1 MIVNCVAY
9 RDGVRVG
16 DISVDDISE
25 VILTPNTFVWV
36 GLHDPDD
43 AIVSRVQAEFGLHEL
58 AVEDARKAHQRPKVE
73 NYGDS
78 LFLVMKTAHLQP
90 GGIVYGETHF
100 FVGKHYLVT
109 VRHGGSEGYA
119 RVREHCEHSPRNLAH
134 GPGFALYG
142 VMDFVVDHYE
152 PALEYLEEEFEKL
165 EESVFRGPFDKLS
178 IERLY
183 ELKREILTLR
193 NAAFPVVE
201 MCTELMRFHEEL
213 IPKDIRVYFRD
224 ISDHASRVVAATDHM
239 REMLM
244 TVMQVNLSLVTV
256 AQNEVVK
263 KFSGWGAILV
273 LPTVIFSLYGMN
285 FRHMPELDWEFGYPA
300 LLAATAVACGLLY
313 RKLKKID
320 WI

>member
-1 MIVNCVAY
+1 MVVNCVAY
-9 RDGVRVG
+9 RDGVRLGEIPVE
-16 DISVDDISE
+16 DISE
-25 VILTPNTFVWV
+25 FVKEPRTFVWV

-43 AIVSRVQAEFGLHEL
+43 ATVKQVQEEFGLHEL
-58 AVEDARKAHQRPKVE
+58 AVEDARKAHQRPKLE

-78 LFLVMKTAHLQP
+78 IFLAMKTAH
-90 GGIVYGETHF
+90 IERDVIAYGETHF
-100 FVGKHYLVT
+100 FVGAHYLVT

-119 RVREHCEHSPRNLAH
+119 KVREHCEHSPRNLAR

-142 VMDFVVDHYE
+142 VMDFIVDNYE
-152 PALEYLEEEFEKL
+152 PAMERLEDEFEVL
-165 EESVFRGPFDKLS
+165 EESVFKGPFDKLS

-183 ELKREILTLR
+183 ELKRELLTLR
-193 NAAFPVVE
+193 NAAAPVVE

-213 IPKDIRVYFRD
+213 IPKEIRVYFRD
-224 ISDHASRVVAATDHM
+224 VQDHATRVVAATDHM

-244 TVMQVNLSLVTV
+244 TAMQVNLSLVTV

-285 FRHMPELDWEFGYPA
+285 FKHMPELEWYLGYPA
-300 LLAATAVACGLLY
+300 VLGATAVACGLLY
-313 RKLKKID
+313 RNLKKIG